1 MTQERLIFARILRQL
16 ALQAGKV
23 LVRHP
28 TPEAL
33 TAYEAG
39 DLPPGEAKQI
49 SEHFVHCRE
58 CPELLLDYRRFAAAS
73 GEEGSREPEITAAWL
88 KLRRRVA
95 RGRSPGK
102 LRRRASWIVQASCL
116 LLLAAL
122 TGLSLWVLH
131 LQHEVR
137 RLGEPQVNLP
147 VENLA
152 APAHQ
157 AGWVRRIAVPA
168 GAERFLLTITP
179 PEGPPAA
186 VYRLEICTSE
196 GRFLWSADRLA
207 RGADGSF
214 AVGLSRRFL
223 PGGEYRI
230 RLLGNVEGRAAL
242 VEEFPVL
249 LLYTSSKIATPPH

>member
-1 MTQERLIFARILRQL
+1 MIQDRLMFARILRQL
-16 ALQAGKV
+16 ALKAGKV

-39 DLPPGEAKQI
+39 DLPAAEAQQI

-58 CPELLLDYRRFAAAS
+58 CPELLLDYRRFVASS
-73 GEEGSREPEITAAWL
+73 GEEGSREPDITTAWL
-88 KLRRRVA
+88 KLRRRVTTA
-95 RGRSPGK
+95 RSPGK
-102 LRRRASWIVQASCL
+102 LGRPALWIVHVCCL

-122 TGLSLWVLH
+122 TGLSLWVLS

-207 RGADGSF
+207 KGPDGSF

-230 RLLGNVEGRAAL
+230 RLLGDVEGRAAL

-249 LLYTSSKIATPPH
+249 LLYSTSKMATSPQ